1 MENKLLTWAEIYE
14 KLGIKDMRERTES
27 AESDEILFSK
37 FDKCNVRTT
46 NYVDGRVSEDRT
58 YKRTISTNF
67 KIIYDYLSTFG
78 YKIDPDYYD
87 KKRYSNLCCDY
98 AFIANG
104 LPRIVID
111 FNLFHNHL
119 FQINVNYNIN
129 STYYDMKDYKK
140 SIFKSLSFHAKKDN
154 NVKLLRHLK
163 LLEILNE

>member
-27 AESDEILFSK
+27 AESDKILFSK

-46 NYVDGRVSEDRT
+46 TYVDGRVSEDRT

-119 FQINVNYNIN
+119 FKISISYGID